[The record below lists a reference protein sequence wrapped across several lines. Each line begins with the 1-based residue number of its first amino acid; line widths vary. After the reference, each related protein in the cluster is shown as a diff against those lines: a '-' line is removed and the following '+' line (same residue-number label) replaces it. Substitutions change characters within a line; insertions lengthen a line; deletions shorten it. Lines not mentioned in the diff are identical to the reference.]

1 MIRFISKNNKLGQFI
16 AQILLLFVLFFTC
29 TEAFCKTLKKFDNGD
44 LQSIEELYEFEIE
57 IQKKSKN
64 STESD
69 PEHPNNAEKEIKNKS
84 YPTTCFIYTSKFANN
99 KNLSCSKYIQLLRRK
114 FELNFFSLYCS
125 SKDFLIRI
133 HCFIFYEFSFV
144 KNPNYGFFNN

>member
-57 IQKKSKN
+57 IQKKSEN

-69 PEHPNNAEKEIKNKS
+69 PTQTNGSEKNLEKELFHKLNWTISSPMNFLQILHLKPCTQIKEG
-84 YPTTCFIYTSKFANN
+84 
-99 KNLSCSKYIQLLRRK
+99 NLRLHPSQSFRKRKDLLIQ
-114 FELNFFSLYCS
+114 F
-125 SKDFLIRI
+125 
-133 HCFIFYEFSFV
+133 HCFIFYEFSVV